1 MESTKPFEITI
12 RIEVPQVYAILDS
25 ALGTGHIS
33 YWAERVELLEDD
45 SLRIT
50 EREGGAAHVLN
61 REALQRGLTL
71 LANGSVRDLTDLMR
85 GRGDRFTGDIL
96 IQLSIFGRVVY
107 G

>member
-1 MESTKPFEITI
+1 MESTKPFEIKL
-12 RIEVPQVYAILDS
+12 RIEEPRVYAILDS
-25 ALGTGHIS
+25 ALDNIS
-33 YWAERVELLEDD
+33 YWAEVELLEDD

-50 EREGGAAHVLN
+50 ERDGGATHILN